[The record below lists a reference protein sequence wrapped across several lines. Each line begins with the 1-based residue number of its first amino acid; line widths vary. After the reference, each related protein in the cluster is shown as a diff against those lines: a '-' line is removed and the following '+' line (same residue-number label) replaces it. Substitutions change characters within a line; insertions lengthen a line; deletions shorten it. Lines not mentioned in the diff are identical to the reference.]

1 MDFLSL
7 KGIATAGGSLIISA
21 KDYDYLSLKGIASA
35 GQATGAQLII
45 KDAGRLDFLSCKGIA
60 SANPGHVVFEFA

>member
-1 MDFLSL
+1 MAVL
-7 KGIATAGGSLIISA
+7 TAGGSLIISA
-21 KDYDYLSLKGIASA
+21 KDYDFLSLKGIASA

-60 SANPGHVVFEFA
+60 AANPGHVVFEFA